1 VRNRRLGILSTELP
15 KWTGNPTMIEAVQE
29 IRYHL
34 SESFGDIQAP
44 NYAKVSARLD
54 ARSTWPELSSI
65 IQIFWVKDVTDV
77 NYDISMGL
85 LLKDGVDEFKLELS
99 AVGPYA
105 TIMKSRRDKCYLMSL
120 DEIMADAR
128 LVSALA
134 STMQS
139 RTFLSRS
146 VMETEVPFG
155 ADEAGP
161 VSPRVYN
168 ALFSDIEILP
178 WETLNRVG

>member
-1 VRNRRLGILSTELP
+1 MVIRVVR
-15 KWTGNPTMIEAVQE
+15 KPTMNEVILE
-29 IRYHL
+29 ICHHL

-44 NYAKVSARLD
+44 NYAKTTARLD

-77 NYDISMGL
+77 NYDISMVL
-85 LLKDGVDEFKLELS
+85 LLKDGIDEFSLELS

-105 TIMKSRRDKCYLMSL
+105 TIMRLRQDKCYLMSL
-120 DEIMADAR
+120 DEVMADAR

-134 STMQS
+134 NTIQS
-139 RTFLSRS
+139 RTFLSQS
-146 VMETEVPFG
+146 VLETEIPFG

-161 VSPRVYN
+161 LSRRVYN
-168 ALFSDIEILP
+168 YLLRDYYFLF
-178 WETLNRVG
+178 